1 MKKRHFLFMG
11 LGAVGALTIGWGV
24 LPPRQRLTGV
34 ALKTAEGQL
43 AVNAWIKLNKDGT
56 VSLAMPKSEMGQ
68 GVHTALAMLVAEEMD
83 LPLASVRIEQS
94 PIDRL
99 YGNVAATASGIPFR
113 PDDDGALARTARW
126 TMTKVARE
134 LGIMMTGGSSSVND
148 LWLPLREAAAM
159 AKAALLLGDTYK
171 VGDPLTYK
179 LKDAKDFKL
188 LGMPTPRSDASS
200 KINGTAAF
208 GIDAADMQGKR
219 PDFYAA
225 VLMSPQRGGSVARV
239 DSKTAIVL
247 QPNINGSG
255 TSGGVALV
263 AKSYWQAKT
272 GLDALKIE
280 WAQTA
285 TSAWSNET
293 VTKALAAALENESGF
308 TYWSKGDAK
317 EMLLQ
322 AASSKASQPAT
333 LSATYSAP
341 YLAHATMEPMNATV
355 SLTGTGSERK
365 ATINVGTQVPDLARA
380 TAAKVLGLSKDK
392 VTVKVPF
399 LGGGFGRRLEVDIVA
414 QAASIAASHFGA
426 DNVGTLQ
433 VIWSREADMQH
444 DFYRPAAMAKFDA
457 ALDKDGNI
465 TAWVN
470 KSAGQ
475 NIVPQYFARNVG
487 LPMAG
492 PDKTSSEGA
501 FDQAYEFASAHV
513 SHVAVD
519 MPIPVGFWRSVGHSH
534 QAFFKESFLDEC
546 AFGGLIK
553 KIGLLTE
560 IDPLEIYE
568 QSFKYRRT
576 LLRNHPRHLAAL
588 NLAISK
594 VEDAGKTS
602 DNKTL
607 SGFGVALHES
617 FGSIVAMV
625 AEVSVSGS
633 KEIRVHKVTAV
644 IDCGFCV
651 NPLGVAS
658 QVESS
663 VAFGL
668 SAALFG
674 KIDLKDGKVQQA
686 NFHDYRVLRMNEM
699 PLVETH
705 IIPSSRPPE
714 GVGEPALPPV
724 APAVA
729 NALFALTG
737 QRLRSMPFA
746 LA

>member
-1 MKKRHFLFMG
+1 MKKRHFLLMG
-11 LGAVGALTIGWGV
+11 LGAVGALTVGWGV

-34 ALKTAEGQL
+34 ALPVTDGQVAL
-43 AVNAWIKLNKDGT
+43 NAWLKLNNDGT
-56 VSLAMPKSEMGQ
+56 VTLAMPKSEMGQ
-68 GVHTALAMLVAEEMD
+68 GILTALAMVVAEEMD

-99 YGNVAATASGIPFR
+99 YGNVAAMATGIPFR
-113 PDDDGALARTARW
+113 PDDEGMLARTARW

-134 LGIMMTGGSSSVND
+134 LGILMTGGSSSVND

-159 AKAALLLGDTYK
+159 AKAALLLGDKYK

-188 LGMPTPRSDASS
+188 LGKPTPRTDISG
-200 KINGTAAF
+200 KVNGSAAF
-208 GIDAADMQGKR
+208 GMDASALDGKK

-225 VLMSPQRGGSVARV
+225 ILMSPTRGGAVAKV
-239 DSKTAIVL
+239 DSKTAIIL
-247 QPNINGSG
+247 PPSINGSG
-255 TSGGVALV
+255 SSGGVAVV
-263 AKSYWQAKT
+263 AAHYWTAKKA
-272 GLDALKIE
+272 LDDLKIE
-280 WAQTA
+280 WSPAA
-285 TSAWSNET
+285 TSAWSNDT
-293 VTKALAAALENESGF
+293 VTQTLTAALEKEDGF

-317 EMLLQ
+317 EVLAKTALLQ
-322 AASSKASQPAT
+322 AKQNKASQPVLLTA
-333 LSATYSAP
+333 SYSAP
-341 YLAHATMEPMNATV
+341 YLAHATMDPMNATV
-355 SLTGTGSERK
+355 SLVGKGADRK
-365 ATINVGTQVPDLARA
+365 ATIWVGTQVPDLAQA
-380 TAAKVLGLSKDK
+380 AAAKVLGLSKEN
-392 VTVKVPF
+392 VTLKVPF
-399 LGGGFGRRLEVDIVA
+399 LGGGFGRRLEVDVVA
-414 QAASIAASHFGA
+414 QAAAIAVSHFGA
-426 DNVGTLQ
+426 KGEGTLQ

-444 DFYRPAAMAKFDA
+444 DFYRPAAMAKFEA
-457 ALDKDGNI
+457 ALDNEGKI

-501 FDQAYEFASAHV
+501 FDQAYEFATAHV

-519 MPIPVGFWRSVGHSH
+519 LPIPVGFWRSVGHSH
-534 QAFFKESFLDEC
+534 QAFFQESFLDEC
-546 AFGGLIK
+546 AQAGKPKDAFA
-553 KIGLLTE
+553 
-560 IDPLEIYE
+560 
-568 QSFKYRRT
+568 QSVAYRRA
-576 LLRNHPRHLAAL
+576 LLKEHPRHLTVL
-588 NLAISK
+588 ETVIH
-594 VEDAGKTS
+594 EAGPPDTTS
-602 DNKTL
+602 PNIAY
-607 SGFGVALHES
+607 GFALHES

-625 AEVSVSGS
+625 AEVSVGES
-633 KEIRVHKVTAV
+633 KEIRLHKITAAV
-644 IDCGFCV
+644 DCGFCV
-651 NPLGVAS
+651 NPLGVAA

-674 KIDLKDGKVQQA
+674 KIDFKDGKVQQS

-699 PLVETH
+699 PVVETH
-705 IIPSSRPPE
+705 IIPSTRVPE
-714 GVGEPALPPV
+714 GMGEPALPPV

-737 QRLRSMPFA
+737 QRLRVLPLK

>member
-11 LGAVGALTIGWGV
+11 LGAVGALTIGWGI

-208 GIDAADMQGKR
+208 GIDAADMQGNR

-239 DSKTAIVL
+239 DSKNAIVL
-247 QPNINGSG
+247 QPNINGAG

-293 VTKALAAALENESGF
+293 VTKALATALENESGF

-365 ATINVGTQVPDLARA
+365 ATISVGTQVPDLARA

-392 VTVKVPF
+392 VTLKVPF

-426 DNVGTLQ
+426 DNEGTLQ

-546 AFGGLIK
+546 AQASKPEDAFS
-553 KIGLLTE
+553 
-560 IDPLEIYE
+560 
-568 QSFKYRRT
+568 QSVAYRRA
-576 LLRNHPRHLAAL
+576 LLKNHPRHLAAL
-588 NLAISK
+588 NLAVAK
-594 VEDAGKTS
+594 HG
-602 DNKTL
+602 
-607 SGFGVALHES
+607 GVTQPQAALGLALHES

-625 AEVSVSGS
+625 AEVSVSRS

-705 IIPSSRPPE
+705 IIPSPRPPE